1 MKGEP
6 TMTSPPPHPPGRSGV
21 RWNILGLLT
30 LASFIAYILRSNL
43 SVAGER
49 MMPELGLSQ
58 LQLGMVLA
66 AFAWGYAI
74 FQFPGGVLGERLG
87 GRKAL
92 ALMAVGWG
100 VCNLLVGLVP
110 GTAVLSPAIL
120 LSGLIALRFLMG
132 MVQAPLYPVTSGGTT
147 CAWFPVGG
155 WALPNGLTNAGLTFG
170 AAATGPLIVWLM
182 DRFGWRASFL
192 VTAPLGFLMA
202 GLWWWYARDT
212 PAEHPGVH
220 QQELALIDRDR
231 PPPVPAV
238 ARTDWRRA
246 LGNRQVLLLTARSFC
261 SNYGF
266 YFFFNWL
273 FISLIDERHFKA
285 LEGGFY
291 AAAPWM
297 VGAVGAIIGGVVGD
311 YLTGR
316 HGIRRGTRWTSMA
329 GLLLC
334 ALFLWLASSAAS
346 PQMAVVLLSL
356 CLGCQQVS
364 EGPFWSAT
372 IAASGQQASA
382 ACGILNTGGNV
393 VGGVGALLVPLV
405 VASVGWPAAL
415 ASASLFAVVAALLWL
430 WIEPDWEV
438 GR

>member
-43 SVAGER
+43 SIAGER

-202 GLWWWYARDT
+202 GLWT
-212 PAEHPGVH
+212 
-220 QQELALIDRDR
+220 
-231 PPPVPAV
+231 
-238 ARTDWRRA
+238 
-246 LGNRQVLLLTARSFC
+246 
-261 SNYGF
+261 
-266 YFFFNWL
+266 
-273 FISLIDERHFKA
+273 
-285 LEGGFY
+285 
-291 AAAPWM
+291 
-297 VGAVGAIIGGVVGD
+297 
-311 YLTGR
+311 
-316 HGIRRGTRWTSMA
+316 
-329 GLLLC
+329 
-334 ALFLWLASSAAS
+334 
-346 PQMAVVLLSL
+346 
-356 CLGCQQVS
+356 
-364 EGPFWSAT
+364 
-372 IAASGQQASA
+372 
-382 ACGILNTGGNV
+382 
-393 VGGVGALLVPLV
+393 
-405 VASVGWPAAL
+405 
-415 ASASLFAVVAALLWL
+415 
-430 WIEPDWEV
+430 
-438 GR
+438 